1 MGYSHEINSFTS
13 YNVRIM
19 QIFKFGGASVKDA
32 QGVKNLAEIVSAF
45 GSEKVVIVVSAM
57 GKTTNKLEELVKQ
70 AHSKGDYKETLGEL
84 KEYHHQI
91 ATELLVE
98 LPERYLQ
105 FERSLEESLSDLFT
119 CEAMLAYDKVV
130 PHGELMSTAIVE
142 SYLAKS
148 MNSTWFDARAVIRT
162 DQYFTEANVD
172 WVVTEKQVINDLKP
186 LAQKHIVVTQGFIGS
201 DVEGNSTTLGREGS
215 DYTGAILAYC
225 LNADGFTVWKDVPG
239 ILNADPRILDG
250 TEQYEKLSYREV
262 TEMTYYGAQVIHPK
276 TLKPIAQKS
285 IPLIVRSFLDK
296 SLPGTTIATDNTKK
310 MIPCFVF
317 KGNQLLVTAQVKDHS
332 FMDEKKLGLIL
343 QVLDLLNIKIN
354 LMQNSALTFS
364 FCIDNKEFK
373 SKRINELL
381 NRDFILSYDSPLNLA
396 TIKNYSPDSFNKLPW
411 NRSVIMEQKTTNTY
425 QVLYR

>member
-1 MGYSHEINSFTS
+1 
-13 YNVRIM
+13 M

-32 QGVKNLAEIVSAF
+32 TGVKNLAEIVSSF
-45 GSEKVVIVVSAM
+45 GNDKMVIVVSAM

-70 AHSKGDYKETLGEL
+70 AHAGDNYDKSLSEL
-84 KEYHHQI
+84 KSYHREI
-91 ATELLVE
+91 IKELLGDI
-98 LPERYLQ
+98 PERYIH
-105 FERSLEESLSDLFT
+105 FEQSLENELKGLLQHDV
-119 CEAMLAYDKVV
+119 MLAYDKVV
-130 PHGELMSTAIVE
+130 PHGELMSTSIIEA
-142 SYLAKS
+142 YLKKQT
-148 MNSTWFDARAVIRT
+148 NCEWFDARSVIRT

-172 WVVTEKQVINDLKP
+172 WVVTERQILRDLKP
-186 LAQKHIVVTQGFIGS
+186 IADKSIVVTQGFIGS
-201 DVEGNSTTLGREGS
+201 DLEGNSTTLGREGS

-239 ILNADPRILDG
+239 ILNADPRILED

-285 IPLIVRSFLDK
+285 IPLIVRSFLDRGK
-296 SLPGTTIATDNTKK
+296 NGTTIASENTTK

-332 FMDEKKLGLIL
+332 FMNENKLGMIL

-373 SKRINELL
+373 SKRIKELL
-381 NRDFILSYDSPLNLA
+381 NRDFILTFESPLNLA
-396 TIKNYSPDSFNKLPW
+396 TIKNYTPDSFNKLPW
-411 NRSVIMEQKTTNTY
+411 NRSIIMEQKTSNNY

>member
-1 MGYSHEINSFTS
+1 
-13 YNVRIM
+13 M

-32 QGVKNLAEIVSAF
+32 SGVKNLTEIVSSF
-45 GSEKVVIVVSAM
+45 GSKKVVVVVSAM
-57 GKTTNKLEELVKQ
+57 GKTTNKLEELVRE
-70 AHSKGDYKETLGEL
+70 AHVGEDYSQTFNEL
-84 KEYHHQI
+84 KAYHHAI
-91 ATELLVE
+91 AHDLLGKI
-98 LPERYLQ
+98 PERYLE
-105 FERSLEESLSDLFT
+105 FERSLEQTLKDLND
-119 CEAMLAYDKVV
+119 CEPMLAYDKVA
-130 PHGELMSTAIVE
+130 PHGELMSTSIVAA
-142 SYLAKS
+142 YLDQHVS
-148 MNSTWFDARAVIRT
+148 CTWFDARSVIRT

-172 WVVTEKQVINDLKP
+172 WVVTEKQIITYLKP
-186 LAQKHIVVTQGFIGS
+186 VAEESVVVTQGFIGS

-239 ILNADPRILDG
+239 ILNADPRILEG

-296 SLPGTTIATDNTKK
+296 GVQGTTIATENTTK

-373 SKRINELL
+373 SKRIKELL
-381 NRDFILSYDSPLNLA
+381 NRDFILSFESPLNLA
-396 TIKNYSPDSFNKLPW
+396 TIKNYTPDSFNKLPW
-411 NRSVIMEQKTTNTY
+411 NRTVIMEQKTANNY

>member
-1 MGYSHEINSFTS
+1 
-13 YNVRIM
+13 M

-32 QGVKNLAEIVSAF
+32 TGVKNLAEIVSSH
-45 GSEKVVIVVSAM
+45 GSQKLVIVVSAM
-57 GKTTNKLEELVKQ
+57 GKVTNKLEELVKQ
-70 AHSKGDYKETLGEL
+70 AHAGADFSTALAEL

-91 ATELLVE
+91 AEELLGE
-98 LPERYLQ
+98 IPSNYLA
-105 FERSLEESLSDLFT
+105 FEKSLEEILLKLSE
-119 CEAMLAYDKVV
+119 CEPMLAYDKVV
-130 PHGELMSTAIVE
+130 PHGELMSTSIIAE
-142 SYLAKS
+142 YLNK
-148 MNSTWFDARAVIRT
+148 TVKCQWFDARSIIRT

-172 WVVTEKQVINDLKP
+172 WVVTEKQVINQLKP
-186 LAQKHIVVTQGFIGS
+186 LAEESVVVTQGFIGS
-201 DVEGNSTTLGREGS
+201 DLEGNSTTLGREGS

-225 LNADGFTVWKDVPG
+225 LNAECFTVWKDVPG
-239 ILNADPRILDG
+239 ILNADPRILEEA
-250 TEQYEKLSYREV
+250 EQYEKLSYREV

-285 IPLIVRSFLDK
+285 IPLMVRSFQDK
-296 SLPGTTIATDNTKK
+296 AKAGTTIASDNTTK

-364 FCIDNKEFK
+364 FCIDNKDFK
-373 SKRINELL
+373 SRRIKELL
-381 NRDFILSYDSPLNLA
+381 NRDFILSFESPLNLA
-396 TIKNYSPDSFNKLPW
+396 TIKNYTPDSFNKLPW
-411 NRSVIMEQKTTNTY
+411 NRTVIMEQKTSNNY

>member
-1 MGYSHEINSFTS
+1 
-13 YNVRIM
+13 M

-32 QGVKNLAEIVSAF
+32 SGVKNLAEIVSSF
-45 GSEKVVIVVSAM
+45 DSQKLVIVVSAM
-57 GKTTNKLEELVKQ
+57 GKTTNKLEELVKH
-70 AHSKGDYKETLGEL
+70 AHGGEDYTNTLNELKDYHRAIASELLGE
-84 KEYHHQI
+84 
-91 ATELLVE
+91 T
-98 LPERYLQ
+98 PTRYLE
-105 FERSLEESLSDLFT
+105 FEMLLEQTLESLSNH
-119 CEAMLAYDKVV
+119 EPMLAYDMVV
-130 PHGELMSTAIVE
+130 PFGELMSTSIIDA
-142 SYLAKS
+142 YLNKS
-148 MNSTWFDARAVIRT
+148 TKCVWFDARSVIRT

-172 WVVTEKQVINDLKP
+172 WVVTEKQIINDLKP
-186 LAQKHIVVTQGFIGS
+186 VVEESIVITQGFIGS

-225 LNADGFTVWKDVPG
+225 LNAEGFTVWKDVPG
-239 ILNADPRILDG
+239 ILNADPRILEG
-250 TEQYEKLSYREV
+250 AEQYEKLSYREV

-276 TLKPIAQKS
+276 TLKPLAQKS

-296 SLPGTTIATDNTKK
+296 GRLGTTIATDNTTK

-373 SKRINELL
+373 SKRIKELL
-381 NRDFILSYDSPLNLA
+381 NRDFILSFESPLNLA
-396 TIKNYSPDSFNKLPW
+396 TIKNYTPDAFNKLPW
-411 NRSVIMEQKTTNTY
+411 NRTVIMEQKTSNNY

>member
-1 MGYSHEINSFTS
+1 
-13 YNVRIM
+13 M

-32 QGVKNLAEIVSAF
+32 SGVQNLADIVSSYDPK
-45 GSEKVVIVVSAM
+45 GLVIVVSAM

-70 AHSKGDYKETLGEL
+70 AHSGMDYSLALAEL
-84 KEYHHQI
+84 KEYHRAI
-91 ATELLVE
+91 ANELLGD
-98 LPERYLQ
+98 LPERYLH
-105 FERSLEESLSDLFT
+105 FEQSLEHTLKDLSQ
-119 CEAMLAYDKVV
+119 CEVMMAYDRVV
-130 PHGELMSTAIVE
+130 PHGELMSTSIIE
-142 SYLAKS
+142 TYLSKKLKCE
-148 MNSTWFDARAVIRT
+148 WVDARTIIRT

-172 WVVTEKQVINDLKP
+172 WVVTEKQAIADLKP
-186 LAQKHIVVTQGFIGS
+186 IAERSVVITQGFIGS
-201 DVEGNSTTLGREGS
+201 DVEGNTTTLGREGS

-225 LNADGFTVWKDVPG
+225 LNADEFTVWKDVPG
-239 ILNADPRILDG
+239 ILNADPRILEG
-250 TEQYEKLSYREV
+250 TQQYERLSYQEV

-285 IPLIVRSFLDK
+285 IPLIVRSFMDRAK
-296 SLPGTTIATDNTKK
+296 QGTTIASENTTT

-332 FMDEKKLGLIL
+332 FMDEKKLGMIL

-373 SKRINELL
+373 SKRIKELL
-381 NRDFILSYDSPLNLA
+381 NRDFILSFESPLNLA
-396 TIKNYSPDSFNKLPW
+396 TIKNYTPDAFNKLPW
-411 NRSVIMEQKTTNTY
+411 NRSVIMEQKTSHNY

>member
-1 MGYSHEINSFTS
+1 
-13 YNVRIM
+13 M

-32 QGVKNLAEIVSAF
+32 TGVKNLAEIVTGF
-45 GSEKVVIVVSAM
+45 GSQKLVVIVSAM
-57 GKTTNKLEELVKQ
+57 GKTTNKLEKLVKQ
-70 AHSKGDYKETLGEL
+70 AHKGEDYSETLSELKQYHHKIARDLLGEL
-84 KEYHHQI
+84 PEKYLKFEEQLQ
-91 ATELLVE
+91 TTLVGLNE
-98 LPERYLQ
+98 C
-105 FERSLEESLSDLFT
+105 DD
-119 CEAMLAYDKVV
+119 MLAYDKVV
-130 PHGELMSTAIVE
+130 PFGELMSTSIIEA
-142 SYLAKS
+142 YLAK
-148 MNSTWFDARAVIRT
+148 NTVCQWFDARTVIRT

-172 WVVTEKQVINDLKP
+172 WVVTEKQVNTILKP
-186 LAQKHIVVTQGFIGS
+186 VVEASIVVTQGFIGS

-239 ILNADPRILDG
+239 ILNADPRILAEA
-250 TEQYEKLSYREV
+250 EQYEQLSYREV

-285 IPLIVRSFLDK
+285 IPLIVRSFLDRNRT
-296 SLPGTTIATDNTKK
+296 GTTIATDNTTK

-373 SKRINELL
+373 SKRIKELL
-381 NRDFILSYDSPLNLA
+381 NRDFILSFESPLNLA
-396 TIKNYSPDSFNKLPW
+396 TIKNYTPDSFNKLPW
-411 NRSVIMEQKTTNTY
+411 NRTVIMEQKTSNNY

>member
-1 MGYSHEINSFTS
+1 
-13 YNVRIM
+13 M

-32 QGVKNLAEIVSAF
+32 AGVKNLAEIIS
-45 GSEKVVIVVSAM
+45 SCDNEQMVVVVSAM
-57 GKTTNKLEELVKQ
+57 GKSTNKLEDLVKQ
-70 AHSKGDYKETLGEL
+70 ALAGENYEQTLNEL
-84 KEYHHQI
+84 KSYHREVI
-91 ATELLVE
+91 DELLGST
-98 LPERYLQ
+98 PDRYLL
-105 FERSLEESLSDLFT
+105 FEESLENELMNLSQVDP
-119 CEAMLAYDKVV
+119 MLAYDKIV
-130 PHGELMSTAIVE
+130 PHGELMSTSIIEA
-142 SYLAKS
+142 YLSQQVKCE
-148 MNSTWFDARAVIRT
+148 WFDVRSVIRT

-172 WVVTEKQVINDLKP
+172 WVVTERQMLQDLKP
-186 LAQKHIVVTQGFIGS
+186 VVERAIVITQGFIGS

-215 DYTGAILAYC
+215 DYTGAILACC

-239 ILNADPRILDG
+239 ILNADPRILED

-285 IPLIVRSFLDK
+285 IPLIVRSFLDRDK
-296 SLPGTTIATDNTKK
+296 SGTVIASENTTKT
-310 MIPCFVF
+310 IPCFVF

-332 FMDEKKLGLIL
+332 FMNEKKLGMIL

-373 SKRINELL
+373 SRRIKELL
-381 NRDFILSYDSPLNLA
+381 NRDFILTFDGALNLA
-396 TIKNYSPDSFNKLPW
+396 TIKNYTPDSFNKLPW
-411 NRSVIMEQKTTNTY
+411 NRSIIMEQKTTNNY

>member
-1 MGYSHEINSFTS
+1 
-13 YNVRIM
+13 M
-19 QIFKFGGASVKDA
+19 QIFKFGGASVKDVE
-32 QGVKNLAEIVSAF
+32 GVKNLSRIVQSVDD
-45 GSEKVVIVVSAM
+45 GGLVIVVSAM
-57 GKTTNKLEELVKQ
+57 GKTTNHLEELAKLAHDGSDYSKELSDVISYHHHIANELIGELPKQ
-70 AHSKGDYKETLGEL
+70 YLVFEESLKETLD
-84 KEYHHQI
+84 
-91 ATELLVE
+91 T
-98 LPERYLQ
+98 
-105 FERSLEESLSDLFT
+105 LSGLDS
-119 CEAMLAYDKVV
+119 MLAYDRVV
-130 PHGELMSTAIVE
+130 PHGELMSTSIIAA
-142 SYLAKS
+142 YLNHIKS
-148 MNSTWFDARAVIRT
+148 KEVVWFDAREVIRT
-162 DQYFTEANVD
+162 DQYFSEANVD
-172 WVVTEKQVINDLKP
+172 WVVTEKQVLTKLKP
-186 LAQKHIVVTQGFIGS
+186 FADAKVVVTQGFIGS

-225 LNADGFTVWKDVPG
+225 LNADSFTVWKDVPG
-239 ILNADPRILDG
+239 ILNADPRILDN
-250 TEQYEKLSYREV
+250 TEQYERLSYREV

-285 IPLIVRSFLDK
+285 IPLIVRSFMDQTK
-296 SLPGTTIATDNTKK
+296 NGTTIGSDNTTK

-373 SKRINELL
+373 SKRIKELL
-381 NRDFILSYDSPLNLA
+381 NRDFLLSFESPLNLA

-411 NRSVIMEQKTTNTY
+411 NRSVIMEQKTTNNY